1 MSVRTWLI
9 GVGWLLDV
17 ELSMVMMSP
26 QSDKDINIRPRNQ
39 SRNVALYKH
48 FEKGAVLRYPLG
60 LCPRHSGRYRR
71 GVSALPAPASA
82 PGHPDGER
90 PSKTPTDAHKAAE
103 SLTRIGVAHQNVG
116 GFDRGPRRR
125 HHQPSTARD

>member
-26 QSDKDINIRPRNQ
+26 QSDKDIGIRPRNQ

-82 PGHPDGER
+82 PGHPEGER
-90 PSKTPTDAHKAAE
+90 PPKTPTDAHKAAE

-116 GFDRGPRRR
+116 GFDR
-125 HHQPSTARD
+125 

>member
-71 GVSALPAPASA
+71 GVSALPALL
-82 PGHPDGER
+82 R
-90 PSKTPTDAHKAAE
+90 LLVILKAGGRRRRQP
-103 SLTRIGVAHQNVG
+103 TRIRRQNRCKSSQDDSG
-116 GFDRGPRRR
+116 
-125 HHQPSTARD
+125 

>member
-26 QSDKDINIRPRNQ
+26 QSDKDFGIRPRNQ

-48 FEKGAVLRYPLG
+48 FEKGAVFRYRLG
-60 LCPRHSGRYRR
+60 LY
-71 GVSALPAPASA
+71 
-82 PGHPDGER
+82 
-90 PSKTPTDAHKAAE
+90 
-103 SLTRIGVAHQNVG
+103 
-116 GFDRGPRRR
+116 
-125 HHQPSTARD
+125 PSTTLADLLTPLLVANPWR